1 VSGRIYASDFVNF
14 HPLVVCRDN
23 VPCYDKFMFTAGK
36 RLAASFPS
44 GVAASLSLFISL
56 AGYGLAASPVSV
68 PPSRADAPAARQER
82 EAQAQTFVEEK
93 LQLWQQRMNLR
104 AWNIKV
110 HLVRTGTLKPKT
122 LGGIHWDSSIMEA
135 TVEVMSTYDYKLRQQ
150 EMLDDMEFT
159 VVHELVHLQLSSLPR
174 SEASRSAEEHA
185 VNEIAATLI
194 KLAKP

>member
-1 VSGRIYASDFVNF
+1 
-14 HPLVVCRDN
+14 
-23 VPCYDKFMFTAGK
+23 MFTAGK
-36 RLAASFPS
+36 RLAASFRS
-44 GVAASLSLFISL
+44 GVAASLFLSLFISL
-56 AGYGLAASPVSV
+56 AGFGSAAGPVSV
-68 PPSRADAPAARQER
+68 PPSPADAPGAPRER
-82 EAQAQTFVEEK
+82 EAKAQKFVEEK

-104 AWNIKV
+104 AWNIK
-110 HLVRTGTLKPKT
+110 LNMVRRDALKPKT

-135 TVEVMSTYDYKLRQQ
+135 TVEVMSTYDYKLTHQ

-194 KLAKP
+194 KLAKQ